1 MATTVNENNS
11 QLFKDV
17 LKQVKAEEI
26 PYIISFSE
34 DKQRTFAIFTN
45 PDVQLYDDIEDG
57 DITCDFGENGGF
69 ITHSNSDDIIKE
81 TKEYN

>member
-26 PYIISFSE
+26 PYIISDSVA
-34 DKQRTFAIFTN
+34 K
-45 PDVQLYDDIEDG
+45 
-57 DITCDFGENGGF
+57 
-69 ITHSNSDDIIKE
+69 
-81 TKEYN
+81 